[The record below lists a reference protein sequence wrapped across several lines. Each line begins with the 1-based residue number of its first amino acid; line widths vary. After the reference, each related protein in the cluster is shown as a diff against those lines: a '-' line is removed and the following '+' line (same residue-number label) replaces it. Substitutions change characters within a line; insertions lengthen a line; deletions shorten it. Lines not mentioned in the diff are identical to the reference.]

1 MTELRSSYP
10 TLPNRN
16 GRTSNVAKRASR
28 KKIRFEV
35 AINAVE
41 SPVFLI
47 DAQRRVVFLND
58 GCQSL
63 TGWTLSEVTGS
74 VCEFASS
81 GDAASIEAL
90 TGSLCPPQE
99 VLDGEVRSVARHFVH
114 RETGETSS
122 RMVHFYPLDS
132 DGQPEFILGI
142 VTGVSIKAHN
152 SDTTIVTQVH
162 AELAALRHGL
172 RQRYGADSILT
183 SSVSMRR
190 VIDQVETARRSR
202 ATVHICGEKGTGKE
216 HIARTIHY
224 TSDLG
229 QQAFVPVQCRLLPPR
244 ELHEAIRRLVEADWG
259 ERLPIAALQPGC
271 VFLDDVDA
279 LPRDVQQR
287 LVDFMATPRGAE
299 FRSNVRLLSSSRVGL
314 DDARAADRISDEF
327 YYLTTSLQI
336 ELPPLRLR
344 MGDLKVLAQHF
355 LEQKNHGRTKQATG
369 FSSEVWS
376 QFEEYNW
383 PGNLDEL
390 DEVIYE
396 ALCHSDGPVI
406 RADHLPFRLR
416 TGLDAQRLGP
426 VSDGPIEALE
436 PLLER
441 VEREQIERALTQA
454 KGNKANAARLLKITR
469 PSLYRRM
476 ETLGLS
482 DSDEP

>member
-1 MTELRSSYP
+1 M
-10 TLPNRN
+10 
-16 GRTSNVAKRASR
+16 AKRASR
-28 KKIRFEV
+28 KKIRFEA

-41 SPVFLI
+41 SPVFLV

-63 TGWTLSEVTGS
+63 TGWSLAEVAGS
-74 VCEFASS
+74 VCEFVSV
-81 GDAASIEAL
+81 GDAASVEAL

-99 VLDGEVRSVARHFVH
+99 ALDGEAQSVARHFVH

-132 DGQPEFILGI
+132 AGQTEFIIGI
-142 VTGVSIKAHN
+142 VTAISTNAP
-152 SDTTIVTQVH
+152 SPDTSIVTQVH

-172 RQRYGADSILT
+172 RQRYGADAILT
-183 SSVSMRR
+183 SSVSMKR

-216 HIARTIHY
+216 HVARTIHY

-229 QQAFVPVQCRLLPPR
+229 QQAFVPIQCRLLPPR

-271 VFLDDVDA
+271 VFLDEVDT
-279 LPRDVQQR
+279 LPRDIQQR
-287 LVDFMATPRGAE
+287 LVDFMATPRGAD
-299 FRSNVRLLSSSRVGL
+299 FRSNVRLLSSSRCGL
-314 DDARAADRISDEF
+314 DDARTDGRMADEF
-327 YYLTTSLQI
+327 YYLVTSLQI
-336 ELPPLRLR
+336 ELLPLRQR
-344 MGDLKVLAQHF
+344 MGDLKILAQHF
-355 LEQKNHGRTKQATG
+355 LEQKNHDRSKQATG
-369 FSSEVWS
+369 FSLEVWS

-396 ALCHSDGPVI
+396 ALSNSDGPVI
-406 RADHLPFRLR
+406 RADHLPLRLR

-426 VSDGPIEALE
+426 VSDGPIETLE

-441 VEREQIERALTQA
+441 VEREQIEQALEQA
-454 KGNKANAARLLKITR
+454 NGNKAKAARLLNITR

-482 DSDEP
+482 DSED